1 MFGLKPPDFHS
12 EPCPMRSR
20 FRRLLSDTTGVS
32 ALEFAIISPVLMTLL
47 LGIFQVGIVM
57 NDHLVLTNAA
67 AQGALAIALSRGA
80 ATPYTTTR
88 SAIFAAGPNLTQANV
103 AITVTLNGTTC
114 STDSTC
120 AAALV
125 AGQTATVRAT
135 YPCSLT
141 IMGVNY
147 APSGCTL
154 TAQSAQM
161 VQ

>member
-1 MFGLKPPDFHS
+1 
-12 EPCPMRSR
+12 MRSR

-67 AQGALAIALSRGA
+67 AQGALAIALSRGS
-80 ATPYTTTR
+80 ATPFTATTAAIA
-88 SAIFAAGPNLTQANV
+88 SASPNFTQANV
-103 AITVTLNGTTC
+103 AKTVTLNGTACT
-114 STDSTC
+114 TDSTC